1 MLEKQTL
8 SYIGEINDILKYYSA
23 KKYNIWYIIEC
34 LEDIVDESDPD
45 TSLPQIHHAY
55 QTAIML
61 KDLYI
66 SYDYSLKYINIRSYL
81 MISNGTIFH
90 PNINLITAHH

>member
-1 MLEKQTL
+1 MSEYRNYDNNDVVEKTYKNMLEKQTL
-8 SYIGEINDILKYYSA
+8 SYIGEINDILKCYNA

-61 KDLYI
+61 KNLYMLQL
-66 SYDYSLKYINIRSYL
+66 SLKQ
-81 MISNGTIFH
+81 
-90 PNINLITAHH
+90 